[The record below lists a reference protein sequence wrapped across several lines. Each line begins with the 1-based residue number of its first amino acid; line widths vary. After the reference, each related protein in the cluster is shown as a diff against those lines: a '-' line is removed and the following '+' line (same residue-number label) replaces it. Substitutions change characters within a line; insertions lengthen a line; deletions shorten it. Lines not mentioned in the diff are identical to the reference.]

1 MGRSRPDQRGRLGDP
16 AAAQRR
22 LALLTAELGTAPL
35 DASPAPLD
43 DPAGGP
49 LTSDSGRGDDAEPA
63 RHRAPALPGWKRL
76 IGAAADQLPVPR
88 GHDERGLTGQHVAV
102 VALLVAALVTA
113 GAWWVLSGRPQE
125 QAAAPLVHAPSPTAG
140 DAAADPAADPASADD
155 TDSGDSDPAG
165 SVGSV
170 PGDEAADASAAETI
184 VVDVAGRVRRP
195 GLVTLPSG
203 ARVADA
209 VQSAGGAFPRVDM
222 TSLNLARPL
231 VDGEQLLVG
240 AAPATDP
247 GALPSAGTG
256 LAAPGTPPALVDLNT
271 ATMEQLD
278 ALPGVGP
285 VTGQAILD
293 WRAANGGFTS
303 VDQLLEV
310 DGIGEVTLA
319 DLRDLVT
326 V

>member
-1 MGRSRPDQRGRLGDP
+1 MGRSRPDQRGRHGDP
-16 AAAQRR
+16 GAAQRR
-22 LALLTAELGTAPL
+22 LALLTAGASA
-35 DASPAPLD
+35 ASPDAVAPN
-43 DPAGGP
+43 DPSEP
-49 LTSDSGRGDDAEPA
+49 GDPA
-63 RHRAPALPGWKRL
+63 RHRAPALSSWRRFV
-76 IGAAADQLPVPR
+76 GAAADQLPATRV
-88 GHDERGLTGQHVAV
+88 HDADRGLTGHHVTV

-125 QAAAPLVHAPSPTAG
+125 HAAAPLVHAPAPTTGAVDAG
-140 DAAADPAADPASADD
+140 ATVGPESADD
-155 TDSGDSDPAG
+155 GGDTGGSDP
-165 SVGSV
+165 VGSLGV
-170 PGDEAADASAAETI
+170 APGDGSADASATETI

-195 GLVTLPSG
+195 GLVTLPTGS
-203 ARVADA
+203 RVADA
-209 VQSAGGAFPRVDM
+209 LQSAGGAFPKVDT

-231 VDGEQLLVG
+231 VDGEQLVVG
-240 AAPATDP
+240 AEPAALPDPLPPEAGTVPAT
-247 GALPSAGTG
+247 
-256 LAAPGTPPALVDLNT
+256 PGTPAAPVDLNT

-303 VDQLLEV
+303 VDELLEV